1 MLLSTTTKGQLTDVF
16 SKLLL
21 DFKLRKKI
29 YGICK
34 HTTIAFIE
42 FFIGQ
47 VRTNIFTKY
56 SRVIN
61 RKLSGIV
68 YSWKND
74 YRGGILSTRCR
85 TTVLQNKKKKHIF
98 RDGTQSYLHYE
109 RRKHDTIVRLAIT
122 DVWHYDQFQPFCCTL
137 TCRIEK
143 TKRLIFLNN

>member
-21 DFKLRKKI
+21 DFELRKKI

-42 FFIGQ
+42 FFIAR
-47 VRTNIFTKY
+47 VRTNILIKY

-85 TTVLQNKKKKHIF
+85 TIVLQNKKTYIQ
-98 RDGTQSYLHYE
+98 RWNAIISTL
-109 RRKHDTIVRLAIT
+109 RKAKTRHNCETCHNRCVTLWPIPAILLYT
-122 DVWHYDQFQPFCCTL
+122 HLQN
-137 TCRIEK
+137 RKEK
-143 TKRLIFLNN
+143 TINFP